1 MLKPDKIFAQD
12 TSLAP
17 MVEYINGY
25 PDSVKVNNIFIIGN
39 EKTQKNIILRELDF
53 TTDYY
58 YDWNTFL
65 EIIQADQKKI
75 YNLRLFTS
83 VEITPLMS
91 GNNEVEVLIAVKERK
106 SFDLPASW
114 VLPEHWMCFT
124 ANHILIKN
132 KSTGLQLK

>member
-65 EIIQADQKKI
+65 EII
-75 YNLRLFTS
+75 
-83 VEITPLMS
+83 
-91 GNNEVEVLIAVKERK
+91 
-106 SFDLPASW
+106 
-114 VLPEHWMCFT
+114 
-124 ANHILIKN
+124 
-132 KSTGLQLK
+132 